1 MTTGNTN
8 RVVRQSPSGR
18 RLGVMG
24 FARLSLSAPVAYADS
39 VDLQIPFDRIDDMSS
54 GFGAFTPAGG
64 VLSAPGAF
72 RLSESGIYLVQ
83 TLVTYDTFGTGVGLD
98 IFLGASDLIALV
110 SRVDAQPLAISGVG
124 NGIIGDV
131 TPAPAADVSV
141 VIESVGAAGL
151 IPAATCLILQVG

>member
-1 MTTGNTN
+1 MTTGNIN

-24 FARLSLSAPVAYADS
+24 FARLSLSAPAAYADS
-39 VDLQIPFDRIDDMSS
+39 VDLQIPFDRIDDMSA
-54 GFGAFTPAGG
+54 GFGALTPAGG
-64 VLSAPGAF
+64 ALSAPGAF

-83 TLVTYDTFGTGVGLD
+83 TLVGYDTFGTGFGLD
-98 IFLGASDLIALV
+98 IILGASDLIALV
-110 SRVDAQPLAISGVG
+110 SRADNLPLAISAVG

-141 VIESVGAAGL
+141 VVASVGAAGL
-151 IPAATCLILQVG
+151 VTVATCLILQVG